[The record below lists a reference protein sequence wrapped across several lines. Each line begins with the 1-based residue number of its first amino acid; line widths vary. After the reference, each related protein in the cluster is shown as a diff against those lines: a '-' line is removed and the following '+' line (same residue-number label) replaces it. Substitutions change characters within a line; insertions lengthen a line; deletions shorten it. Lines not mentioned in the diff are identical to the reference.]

1 MLSSSN
7 TAVPETPV
15 FKTGLV
21 RVLFVK
27 VSVVAL
33 PTSVSVDTG
42 KVKVTLP
49 EYAECAADCSCV

>member
-27 VSVVAL
+27 VSVVDVPIIVTVLVGRVIVIL
-33 PTSVSVDTG
+33 P
-42 KVKVTLP
+42 L
-49 EYAECAADCSCV
+49 

>member
-1 MLSSSN
+1 MSSSSAI
-7 TAVPETPV
+7 AVPETPV

-33 PTSVSVDTG
+33 PTKVSVVGG

-49 EYAECAADCSCV
+49 E